1 MSGGYSLLQGVRGC
15 TAPSGTTFAGP
26 AEWTDSTVGEGFR
39 LEVDS
44 YIRRP
49 DGTQLAYTGLV
60 DFEHT
65 VDGGIPSWRAEAEGS
80 FVDDA
85 ADGWL
90 GEGASAD
97 VFAKLTGSG
106 ADAALQMTGGSSVG
120 LSTVLFEDFT
130 WDRACGSQPSSPSM
144 GSLSRLVAAL
154 HASHFGIDVDESACG
169 RDPGGNIQRGPL
181 ELTRAWVNLIPS
193 RNPLLR
199 RGQVSS
205 NLGVVFA
212 GGYLVF

>member
-90 GEGASAD
+90 AEGASAD

-130 WDRACGSQPSSPSM
+130 WDRTCGSQ
-144 GSLSRLVAAL
+144 GGVVSLDSAGRAYRLELDCGTCGPVLLGAEVLGDACVDLAAL
-154 HASHFGIDVDESACG
+154 EAFVAL
-169 RDPGGNIQRGPL
+169 L
-181 ELTRAWVNLIPS
+181 EAP
-193 RNPLLR
+193 
-199 RGQVSS
+199 
-205 NLGVVFA
+205 
-212 GGYLVF
+212 